1 MITLS
6 KLKKIKIKTCG
17 FISALCLL
25 IIVAFQQI
33 SILTIIVGTTS
44 LVLSIIM
51 FAIIADN
58 YDEEDK
64 NNIETIF
71 FAIIYLGVGII
82 LTAIGWLL
90 Q

>member
-1 MITLS
+1 
-6 KLKKIKIKTCG
+6 
-17 FISALCLL
+17 
-25 IIVAFQQI
+25 
-33 SILTIIVGTTS
+33 
-44 LVLSIIM
+44 M